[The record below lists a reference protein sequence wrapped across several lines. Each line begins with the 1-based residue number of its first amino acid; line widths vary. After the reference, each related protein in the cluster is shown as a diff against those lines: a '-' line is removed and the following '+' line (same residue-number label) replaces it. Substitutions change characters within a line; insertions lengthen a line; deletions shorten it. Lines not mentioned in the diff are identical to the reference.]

1 MMAFNVDIKKKKR
14 RGRKSGKK
22 ARCAAHQKKKKKTGE
37 KKKNRRLS
45 RPLLFILPTFWLFTT
60 CRLTSLQLLVQS
72 LLGVVVADVLAC
84 LPLRRGIR
92 RSLSLRRVFACIAAA
107 VPLRQHVRRAE
118 THMAILALGQCCEG
132 HVGTALE
139 GAWLAHFSSLS
150 SHLLSLA

>member
-1 MMAFNVDIKKKKR
+1 MMAFNVDIKKKKKGEEER
-14 RGRKSGKK
+14 QKSTVRSPSKKK
-22 ARCAAHQKKKKKTGE
+22 AGQ
-37 KKKNRRLS
+37 KKNRRLS
-45 RPLLFILPTFWLFTT
+45 RPLIFTLPTFWLFTT

-84 LPLRRGIR
+84 LPLRRCIR
-92 RSLSLRRVFACIAAA
+92 SSLSLRRVFACIAAA

-139 GAWLAHFSSLS
+139 GAWLAHFSSLF